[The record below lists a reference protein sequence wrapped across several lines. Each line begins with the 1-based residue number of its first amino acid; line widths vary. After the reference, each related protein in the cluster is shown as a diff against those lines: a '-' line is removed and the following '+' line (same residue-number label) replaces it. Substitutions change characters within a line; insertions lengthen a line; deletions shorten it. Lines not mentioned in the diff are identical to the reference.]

1 MKRVNHFLDSF
12 FWPDSVA
19 IVGATNNPFKMNF
32 RILENLVNLRFDGSV
47 YPVNSR
53 EKEILGLKT
62 YARLQDIP
70 KKVELVVSSV
80 PASKTMGII
89 KDCAQLGIQQI
100 VIVTGGFSE
109 GGQDGKRLHQKIEA
123 FVKEK
128 GIRTLGPN
136 TLSPVNTA
144 NHFIVS
150 FNPVRKMRQGGLS
163 FAFQSGFYEPKINWI
178 FSHLG
183 VSKMLDMG
191 NKLDINEL
199 DALRYFSMDPE
210 TRVIAMHIESLHGNG
225 RDFFNLLKSVTRQ
238 KPVIILKSGRTPAG
252 SQAAASHT
260 GALASENDTLF
271 DSAIRQAGALR
282 AQTLEE
288 FFDLAK
294 AFSFLSLPRGDRLA
308 IITLSG
314 GEGVMAT
321 DACEINGLKL
331 ARLSDKTYHR
341 LKGIF
346 PRWEIPL
353 NPFDGGVCME
363 FHLANLKV
371 FFDTLAAIP
380 EDENVDC
387 AIMQMP
393 PDFLHLQ
400 SSDESGTIGHPLS
413 RQYIELILKM
423 KENGKPFAMWC
434 TSMDRQEMELVE
446 LIESYRL
453 PVFQSPDRAVK
464 ALAEM
469 ARYSRRAGI
478 AHRAELRN
486 DAAYKK

>member
-1 MKRVNHFLDSF
+1 MKRVKHFLDHF
-12 FWPDSVA
+12 FRPASVA
-19 IVGATNNPFKMNF
+19 IVGATNNLFKMNY
-32 RILENLVNLRFDGSV
+32 RILENLVNLNFDGRI
-47 YPVNSR
+47 YPVNGR

-70 KKVELVVSSV
+70 ARIDLVVSAV
-80 PASKTMGII
+80 PASKTLNII
-89 KDCAQLGIQQI
+89 RDCAQIGVRHI

-109 GGQDGKRLHQKIEA
+109 GGEDSKKLHHKIEA
-123 FVKEK
+123 FIKEK
-128 GIRTLGPN
+128 DIRTLGPN

-150 FNPVRKMRQGGLS
+150 FNPVRKMRRGDLS

-183 VSKMLDMG
+183 VNKMLDMG
-191 NKLDINEL
+191 NKMDINEL
-199 DALRYFSMDPE
+199 DALKYFSMDPE

-238 KPVIILKSGRTPAG
+238 KPVIILKAGRTPAG
-252 SQAAASHT
+252 SRAAASHT
-260 GALASENDTLF
+260 GALARENDAVF
-271 DSAIRQAGALR
+271 DSAIRQAGAIR
-282 AQTLEE
+282 AQNLDE
-288 FFDLAK
+288 FFDFAK
-294 AFSFLSLPRGDRLA
+294 AFSFLSVPEGDRLA

-331 ARLSDKTYHR
+331 AHLSNKTYHK

-346 PRWEIPL
+346 PSWEIPL
-353 NPFDGGVCME
+353 NPFDAGVCME
-363 FHLANLKV
+363 FHLANLEV
-371 FFDTLAAIP
+371 FFDTLSAIP
-380 EDENVDC
+380 EDKNVNC

-400 SSDESGTIGHPLS
+400 TLREKSSGKTEHPLS
-413 RQYIELILKM
+413 EKNVELILKM

-446 LIESYRL
+446 LIESCRL
-453 PVFQSPDRAVK
+453 PVFQSSERAVK
-464 ALAEM
+464 AFAEM
-469 ARYSRRAGI
+469 ARYSRRLRI
-478 AHRAELRN
+478 AKRAN
-486 DAAYKK
+486 

>member
-1 MKRVNHFLDSF
+1 MKQVDHFLNNF
-12 FWPDSVA
+12 FHPGSVA
-19 IVGATNNPFKMNF
+19 VIGATKNPLKMNF
-32 RILENLVNLRFDGSV
+32 RILENLVNLKFDGRI

-53 EKEILGLKT
+53 ESEILGVKT

-70 KKVELVVSSV
+70 DKVDLVVSSV
-80 PASKTMGII
+80 PASKTMGIM
-89 KDCAQLGIQQI
+89 KDCAQIGVKHI

-109 GGQDGKRLHQKIEA
+109 GGQNGKRLHQKIEA
-123 FVKEK
+123 FVKEN
-128 GIRTLGPN
+128 GIRILGPN

-144 NHFIVS
+144 NNFIIS
-150 FNPVRKMRQGGLS
+150 FNPVRKMRRGNLS

-183 VSKMLDMG
+183 INKMLDMG

-199 DALRYFSMDPE
+199 DALKYFSMDPE
-210 TRVIAMHIESLHGNG
+210 THVIAMHIESLHGNG

-252 SQAAASHT
+252 SRAAASHT
-260 GALASENDTLF
+260 GALARENDAVF
-271 DSAIRQAGALR
+271 DSAIRQAGAIR
-282 AQTLEE
+282 AQNLEE
-288 FFDLAK
+288 FFDFAK
-294 AFSFLSLPRGDRLA
+294 AFSFLLLPRGNRLA

-321 DACEINGLKL
+321 DACETNGLKL
-331 ARLSDKTYHR
+331 AQLSDKTYHR

-346 PRWEIPL
+346 PGWEIPL

-363 FHLANLKV
+363 FHLANLDA
-371 FFDTLAAIP
+371 FFNTLAAIP
-380 EDENVDC
+380 RDENVDC

-393 PDFLHLQ
+393 PNFLYLLSLSKEMSGKTGR
-400 SSDESGTIGHPLS
+400 SSLK
-413 RQYIELILKM
+413 QYLELILKM
-423 KENGKPFAMWC
+423 KESGKPFAMWRS
-434 TSMDRQEMELVE
+434 SMDRQEMELVE

-453 PVFQSPDRAVK
+453 PVFQSPERAVK

-469 ARYSRRAGI
+469 TRYSRRAGI
-478 AHRAELRN
+478 ADCAN
-486 DAAYKK
+486 